1 MHVCMVTWDAPVNS
15 LPLCYAWRWCCF
27 ENLWYFWTQQ
37 DICFAIQYK
46 TALKVQLIQ
55 NRIRLRQV
63 ILTSICE
70 CQLSAHD
77 LCISSTPEIIGHS
90 APDSTDADLHSSL
103 HVISSTHKPL
113 STCWQFRFTQ
123 QGRRSGV
130 HCTSMWWILYCT
142 TEIYLNYTH
151 ITLY

>member
-1 MHVCMVTWDAPVNS
+1 MIF
-15 LPLCYAWRWCCF
+15 Y
-27 ENLWYFWTQQ
+27 
-37 DICFAIQYK
+37 CFAIQYK

-70 CQLSAHD
+70 SQLSAHD

-113 STCWQFRFTQ
+113 VDCRYRPARQFRTHNEK
-123 QGRRSGV
+123 RSA
-130 HCTSMWWILYCT
+130 
-142 TEIYLNYTH
+142 
-151 ITLY
+151 